1 MNMHV
6 GLDVGSRTTAMGW
19 RNGGRLAGQCNIDQ
33 TPAGR
38 KAAVSKLLELKP
50 MSVVMEATGIYSDRA
65 GAAEGGDLFDL
76 PVMGSQPVITNV
88 SNTFCPSRAACRT
101 SRNVSSSRTFGL
113 AGFRAGVVF
122 MLAGMRD

>member
-1 MNMHV
+1 VSLLAMAACQTPNSR
-6 GLDVGSRTTAMGW
+6 SRTKSPDSFRGPGFQDQKIAAF
-19 RNGGRLAGQCNIDQ
+19 GG
-33 TPAGR
+33 
-38 KAAVSKLLELKP
+38 S
-50 MSVVMEATGIYSDRA
+50 YSDRA